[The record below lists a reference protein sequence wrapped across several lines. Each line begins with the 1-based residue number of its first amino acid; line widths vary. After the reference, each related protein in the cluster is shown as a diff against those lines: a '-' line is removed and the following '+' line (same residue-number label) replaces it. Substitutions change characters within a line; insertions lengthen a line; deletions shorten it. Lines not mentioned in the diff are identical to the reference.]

1 MQKEQMKVSIESS
14 RMFMNNLHLTFELSL
29 HAKKTITSVTP
40 KSNRAKAQTTGKSSI
55 SSKRRWG
62 KGYATEIAR
71 ALVRYG
77 FEERKLKRVIA
88 TVDDD
93 NKTSIRILEKVGM
106 TLDAKETD
114 EQGEFLI
121 YAINHL

>member
-1 MQKEQMKVSIESS
+1 
-14 RMFMNNLHLTFELSL
+14 MNNLHLTFELSL